1 MPADLYFDLDHTLWD
16 FETNSRAALRVG
28 YDELDLATFGV
39 PSEEVYIQAYEAA
52 NYACWA
58 QYRAGTMDKATLR
71 SRRFQLA
78 LKAIGLPQ
86 DDVLSKRLG
95 DHYIATAPR
104 MTAVFDGAVEVVSEL
119 CERGH
124 RLTILSNGFEE
135 AQHLKVECCGLKR
148 YFDVVLT
155 SDSMGHTKP
164 DPRAFAAALDATGG
178 HAERSI
184 MIGDSWEADI
194 KGAKLAGWRQVHFN
208 PQGEEYNGEQAWR
221 TVSHLREL
229 LTLPLAA
236 IPA

>member
-28 YDELDLATFGV
+28 YEELDLAAVGV
-39 PSEEVYIQAYEAA
+39 PNDAVYIQAYEDA
-52 NYACWA
+52 NHACWA
-58 QYRAGTMDKATLR
+58 QYRAGTMDKPTLR

-78 LKAIGLPQ
+78 LEALGLPS
-86 DDVLSKRLG
+86 DDTLSKRLG

-104 MTAVFDGAVEVVSEL
+104 MTAVFDGAVEVVHEL
-119 CERGH
+119 KERGH

-135 AQHLKVECCGLKR
+135 AQHVKVECCGLKP

-164 DPRAFAAALDATGG
+164 DPRAFAAALSATGG
-178 HAERSI
+178 QADRAI

-194 KGAKLAGWRQVHFN
+194 LGAKRAGWRQVHFN
-208 PQGEEYNGEQAWR
+208 PHATEYIGEQAWR
-221 TVSHLREL
+221 SVSHLREVL
-229 LTLPLAA
+229 ELPLAA
-236 IPA
+236 VPR